1 MLYCPLLVQR
11 SLASVLSAEWSVKLQ
26 SLLETHAPI
35 PKLQPLS
42 GPIKPS
48 DNDPTN
54 FGMINAPVSV
64 NCCAVIMTAFDLMK
78 VNPQTFV
85 TIPSCLS
92 HKHFLIYIIFYLVI

>member
-1 MLYCPLLVQR
+1 MLYCPLLVQY

-54 FGMINAPVSV
+54 FGMINAPVSD
-64 NCCAVIMTAFDLMK
+64 NCCAVIMTAFDLK
-78 VNPQTFV
+78 VNPQTIV
-85 TIPSCLS
+85 TKPSYLS
-92 HKHFLIYIIFYLVI
+92 HKHFLIYIIFI